1 MTIDEIHEKWAND
14 AKIERDELADESMKI
29 PQLHS
34 KYLKIYSAERLKLKG
49 IDFQHKELLRLKH
62 EYYVGT
68 ISDED
73 LIERGWQPNPL
84 KIMRS
89 DIQMYID
96 ADKDII
102 ELLQKRAVQQE
113 KVDLC
118 NEILKSIN
126 TRGFQIKNA
135 VDWIRFTNGA

>member
-1 MTIDEIHEKWAND
+1 MTIDDIHAMCAKD

-29 PQLHS
+29 PQRHS
-34 KYLKIYSAERLKLKG
+34 KYLKIYSAERLKLKS
-49 IDFQHKELLRLKH
+49 IDFKHKELLRLKH

-73 LIERGWQPNPL
+73 LMERGWQPNPL

-96 ADKDII
+96 ADTDIV
-102 ELLQKRAVQQE
+102 ELLQKRALQQE
-113 KVDLC
+113 KVDLV
-118 NEILKSIN
+118 NDILKSIN

-135 VDWIRFTNGA
+135 IDWIRFTNGA

>member
-1 MTIDEIHEKWAND
+1 MI
-14 AKIERDELADESMKI
+14 
-29 PQLHS
+29 
-34 KYLKIYSAERLKLKG
+34 LKS
-49 IDFQHKELLRLKH
+49 IDFKHKELLRLKH

-73 LIERGWQPNPL
+73 LMERGWQPNPL

-96 ADKDII
+96 ADTDIV
-102 ELLQKRAVQQE
+102 ELLQKRALQQE
-113 KVDLC
+113 KVDLV
-118 NEILKSIN
+118 NDILKSIN

-135 VDWIRFTNGA
+135 IDWIRFTNGA